1 MTAQAAPCPATP
13 LPTPLASAST
23 TQFAEKLRIVHL
35 QPVDRRLLPLLLLL
49 LLPLLLLLLLPSLI
63 CAFHSCP
70 NVQHSQG
77 RIEVG
82 WGNWVHFLLHCIH
95 CGRQQQSS
103 VRAHCSLTV
112 DARGSSLPASRLPP
126 PFPAPAFC
134 LWLPVILAFAGL
146 QARARPGRA
155 SAPAPGQGCCCCCTC

>member
-13 LPTPLASAST
+13 SPTPLASAST

-35 QPVDRRLLPLLLLL
+35 QPVDRWLLPLLLL
-49 LLPLLLLLLLPSLI
+49 LLLLLLLPSLI

-82 WGNWVHFLLHCIH
+82 WGNWLHFLLHCIH

-112 DARGSSLPASRLPP
+112 DARGSSLPASRLLFLPLP
-126 PFPAPAFC
+126 SVSGC
-134 LWLPVILAFAGL
+134 LSFWHLPGCRLVLVLAVL
-146 QARARPGRA
+146 LLLLLVRAA
-155 SAPAPGQGCCCCCTC
+155 AAAAHVN